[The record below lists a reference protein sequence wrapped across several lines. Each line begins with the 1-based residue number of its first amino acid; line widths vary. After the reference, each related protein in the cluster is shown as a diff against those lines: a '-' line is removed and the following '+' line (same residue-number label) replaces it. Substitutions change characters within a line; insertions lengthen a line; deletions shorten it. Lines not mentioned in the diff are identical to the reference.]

1 MTIFFMSTTIAN
13 SYHIMQANQGQEV
26 LDYIASRQA
35 DWIFFEKDPSLLHAK
50 LSYWT
55 KDIPDVLDMSYN
67 EIEIVPLMDNY
78 HDGWNE
84 TALILYKK

>member
-35 DWIFFEKDPSLLHAK
+35 DWIFFEKDPS
-50 LSYWT
+50 
-55 KDIPDVLDMSYN
+55 
-67 EIEIVPLMDNY
+67 
-78 HDGWNE
+78 
-84 TALILYKK
+84 

>member
-1 MTIFFMSTTIAN
+1 
-13 SYHIMQANQGQEV
+13 MQVDKQIGF
-26 LDYIASRQA
+26 
-35 DWIFFEKDPSLLHAK
+35 FFEKDPSLLHAK

-55 KDIPDVLDMSYN
+55 KDIPDVLDMSFN

-84 TALILYKK
+84 TALILYKKQD